1 LRRFFAYI
9 LFFVSMPIIFV
20 ACRQNKRVLPPLNE
34 NYRKS
39 DRQPFGGFIAYKEF
53 HTLFSNR
60 YIETVT
66 EPFDKEWRSIRDF
79 ADGNKYSLYFL
90 ITKNL
95 VLNYSEVQAFID
107 YVKAGNDLFI
117 SADYVDSRLLENIN
131 CNTERAGE
139 IEVETKGFMHQTKVS
154 MYFGDNFK
162 SPSFSYYYYPFLN
175 ALSGYDTAFAKVL
188 GVNEINMPDY
198 IILFS
203 GKGRI
208 YLHVAPRVFSNYFL
222 LTGDNYKYLE
232 NLMSYLRSDPKNIY
246 WDEYYK
252 NTNPNR
258 RKKSSNNNSDDF
270 SSLSVIRQHSSL
282 LWAFWLTVIGL
293 LLFIFFNIKIKQRA
307 IDIIKP
313 NINTTVSFTETVGRL
328 YFQKKNNN
336 HIAEKMITY
345 FYEHIRNK
353 YFISTAVIND
363 EFLNSLSGKSG
374 VPKEKVQSL
383 FALIEEIQ
391 SGAITDDEKLMHL
404 NSEIEIFYKKQS

>member
-1 LRRFFAYI
+1 
-9 LFFVSMPIIFV
+9 
-20 ACRQNKRVLPPLNE
+20 
-34 NYRKS
+34 
-39 DRQPFGGFIAYKEF
+39 
-53 HTLFSNR
+53 
-60 YIETVT
+60 
-66 EPFDKEWRSIRDF
+66 
-79 ADGNKYSLYFL
+79 
-90 ITKNL
+90 
-95 VLNYSEVQAFID
+95 
-107 YVKAGNDLFI
+107 
-117 SADYVDSRLLENIN
+117 
-131 CNTERAGE
+131 
-139 IEVETKGFMHQTKVS
+139 
-154 MYFGDNFK
+154 
-162 SPSFSYYYYPFLN
+162 
-175 ALSGYDTAFAKVL
+175 
-188 GVNEINMPDY
+188 
-198 IILFS
+198 
-203 GKGRI
+203 
-208 YLHVAPRVFSNYFL
+208 
-222 LTGDNYKYLE
+222 
-232 NLMSYLRSDPKNIY
+232 MSYLRSDPKNIY

-391 SGAITDDEKLMHL
+391 SGVITDDEKLMHL